1 LGRAY
6 LRVGEGAEAEKQL
19 WSARNA
25 GADEAL
31 VLPSLGR
38 ALLLQQK
45 HKLLLEE
52 IREGVRPP
60 RIEGEIRFLR
70 GQAYLEQRN
79 IGAAEKSFQDAVRMR
94 PDDGETL
101 LGMARLRKVEGKD
114 EEAEQYIDRALKL
127 APDMADAWY
136 SKAEILRGRRQFT

>member
-1 LGRAY
+1 MNGIAMIVRFPGFALLALLLAAASPQPALSSTASQRSYEFYESAISLFNKSEYRASIIQLKNALQQDPRNLAARVLLGRAY

-70 GQAYLEQRN
+70 G
-79 IGAAEKSFQDAVRMR
+79 
-94 PDDGETL
+94 
-101 LGMARLRKVEGKD
+101 
-114 EEAEQYIDRALKL
+114 
-127 APDMADAWY
+127 
-136 SKAEILRGRRQFT
+136 